1 MGKNTNKTKLRSV
14 KRAFSRR
21 RNPKDRMGG
30 GQPFVLDKTPQAAPP
45 AEVEEGGKKKAFI
58 IGALAIIVL
67 LALVIWGC
75 TRNGNETQTA
85 DENPAVTAAVE
96 SGDTQPEITDT
107 PAAASAEN
115 TVTSQNSTTQTQEKE
130 EDETAAPVQSA
141 PVMET
146 SSAPEGDEPVVRTIS
161 YAGYEVT
168 LESHDDHTVIS
179 YPEILSASDVIS
191 FIGSEEDRYGIPSS
205 SVSALIT
212 GKDEIT
218 LAYAPIENE
227 DERAAVLSV
236 IEADLIGYIS
246 SLMAAAEVSEPVTAA
261 QPEAV
266 KEETLL
272 PVTVEENTQG
282 GYVVKTISLAG
293 YTAFLTSYADR
304 TVIGYPSVVGA
315 GDVASFLESERERYG
330 LSKTDFSYLTTG
342 EDEMSVYY
350 GNIEDEAVRSQ
361 ILDVVEADLIAYLS
375 SLMSASQR
383 ETAADVQPRSEVL
396 SHQEE
401 SAATVST
408 TTVNNITVNNTVSSI
423 MPLAPQEMEEEE
435 EWKEI
440 KHSLSLSM
448 TPYAFDYVDFYNVR
462 DALKNAGIAA
472 EEFQSYYG
480 LGINASYEWRVM
492 KHLSLG
498 LEAGIYRYY
507 QNRSYL
513 PEKTYYTQIPLTA
526 TLVAHSAGKHIDVFG
541 GIGIGADIAD
551 LTKMKGVYFL
561 LNAQA
566 GISLRFAEH
575 FSFFWKAEAS
585 MTFQP
590 HPVNESLD
598 SITYAI
604 QPVLLGFTYHI

>member
-1 MGKNTNKTKLRSV
+1 M
-14 KRAFSRR
+14 
-21 RNPKDRMGG
+21 
-30 GQPFVLDKTPQAAPP
+30 
-45 AEVEEGGKKKAFI
+45 
-58 IGALAIIVL
+58 L
-67 LALVIWGC
+67 LALIIWGC
-75 TRNGNETQTA
+75 TRNGSEDKSQMA
-85 DENPAVTAAVE
+85 DEKPAATAVLE
-96 SGDTQPEITDT
+96 SGDDSQSEITDT
-107 PAAASAEN
+107 PTAAASADN
-115 TVTSQNSTTQTQEKE
+115 ITATTQNSTTQTQEKE
-130 EDETAAPVQSA
+130 EEEDVSASPVL
-141 PVMET
+141 ET
-146 SSAPEGDEPVVRTIS
+146 SGAPEGDAPVVRTIS

-191 FIGSEEDRYGIPSS
+191 FIDSEEDRYGIPSS
-205 SVSALIT
+205 LVSALIT
-212 GKDEIT
+212 GEDEIT
-218 LAYAPIENE
+218 LSYAAIEDEN
-227 DERAAVLSV
+227 ERAAVLSV
-236 IEADLIGYIS
+236 IEADLIDYIS
-246 SLMAAAEVSEPVTAA
+246 SLMVSAEAGEPAAAAPSQTEAAAVQETVLPVI
-261 QPEAV
+261 
-266 KEETLL
+266 KEES
-272 PVTVEENTQG
+272 TQD
-282 GYVVKTISLAG
+282 GYVVKTIRLAG
-293 YTAFLTSYADR
+293 YTAVLTSYDDR

-375 SLMSASQR
+375 SLMAASQTQNATEAEEAQPSQ
-383 ETAADVQPRSEVL
+383 ET
-396 SHQEE
+396 
-401 SAATVST
+401 SAAVST

-551 LTKMKGVYFL
+551 LTKMNGVYFL
-561 LNAQA
+561 LNAHA